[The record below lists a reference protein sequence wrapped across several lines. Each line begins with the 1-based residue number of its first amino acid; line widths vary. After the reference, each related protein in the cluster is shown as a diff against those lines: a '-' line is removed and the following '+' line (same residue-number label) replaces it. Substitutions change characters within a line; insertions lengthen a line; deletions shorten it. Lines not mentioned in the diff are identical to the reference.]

1 MSTLVIS
8 GARVWT
14 DDGAGAIRFEP
25 RTIWI
30 RDGRIVEVLPGV
42 VTPSPGARPDI
53 LVFDG
58 TGKFVCPAFVDA
70 HFHLIALAN
79 KSLRV
84 DLSSATSADDVI
96 STLASRPRVLS
107 SRHPVSE
114 DTGAPSQRHPRPLE
128 EDAIVGVD
136 FDESDWKDGALPTR
150 AQLNAVSDTRPVY
163 ARRVCC
169 HVGVAND
176 ALLQYLAPRVDTR
189 FVDRETGRITEDAV
203 FEANRLTRPADEAVA
218 GAMDGAIA
226 HLHALGITAIHD
238 IVDPDTIE
246 VYGAGLR
253 QARRPLRIDGYL
265 HLRASEFDAACARFD
280 AIDPVR
286 VRAVGIKIFSDGS
299 LGART
304 AALHEPYA
312 DADTRGDLL
321 VETRALVAEIA
332 SCAEQGI
339 ACAIH
344 AIGDRAL
351 STVLDAIEMTRA
363 TRARVRIEHA
373 EVIAEPDLE
382 RIVRT
387 EVPLVMQPNFVRNWG
402 GEGGLYER
410 RLGRA
415 RWERNNPFATLVRAG
430 ARVVF
435 SSDSMPAGP
444 LFGLKGPPTTRSS
457 ASALAPSTR
466 FVATRR
472 LRVRRGV
479 PPRTP
484 ARCTPAHPP
493 TSSSCRGIHS
503 LPTAIEFASR
513 PHLPRDARCF
523 ARPPR
528 TRDATRRVVCN
539 LLSKWEFDARPSAS
553 LRP

>member
-1 MSTLVIS
+1 
-8 GARVWT
+8 
-14 DDGAGAIRFEP
+14 
-25 RTIWI
+25 
-30 RDGRIVEVLPGV
+30 
-42 VTPSPGARPDI
+42 
-53 LVFDG
+53 
-58 TGKFVCPAFVDA
+58 
-70 HFHLIALAN
+70 
-79 KSLRV
+79 
-84 DLSSATSADDVI
+84 
-96 STLASRPRVLS
+96 
-107 SRHPVSE
+107 
-114 DTGAPSQRHPRPLE
+114 
-128 EDAIVGVD
+128 
-136 FDESDWKDGALPTR
+136 
-150 AQLNAVSDTRPVY
+150 
-163 ARRVCC
+163 
-169 HVGVAND
+169 
-176 ALLQYLAPRVDTR
+176 
-189 FVDRETGRITEDAV
+189 
-203 FEANRLTRPADEAVA
+203 
-218 GAMDGAIA
+218 MDGAIA

-435 SSDSMPAGP
+435 SSDGMPAGP
-444 LFGLKGPPTTRSS
+444 LFGLKGATHHAVECQRIGAVDAFRRYTTF
-457 ASALAPSTR
+457 ASETWGAPENARAVHAGAPADLVLLSGNPL
-466 FVATRR
+466 FADSD
-472 LRVRRGV
+472 RVRVEATFAEGREV
-479 PPRTP
+479 FRAPATDPR
-484 ARCTPAHPP
+484 R
-493 TSSSCRGIHS
+493 HS
-503 LPTAIEFASR
+503 KSGL
-513 PHLPRDARCF
+513 
-523 ARPPR
+523 
-528 TRDATRRVVCN
+528 
-539 LLSKWEFDARPSAS
+539 
-553 LRP
+553 